1 MQSLCSGYRGEAPC
15 WGQGATPIG
24 GLRAAVLIG
33 SRVKRLAQLEL
44 APAPIR
50 TGYYLA
56 QEPADPAAK
65 LPFRREKL
73 KKKED
78 RMKLTRHNGRAG
90 KNGAYNPKH
99 NDRRF
104 DVANSEHI
112 DMERTRQ
119 NIYWDCYTGLSSALT
134 RERGGEN
141 DYSFEKIERIYYYE
155 HYADHVQAQN
165 ERNEKN
171 RHTERNRTVD
181 DLFTN
186 NKTCPEESIYQI
198 GTVEESVPGELLTE
212 IAVEF
217 FAEMEERFGSH
228 VHILDWALHLD
239 EGTPH
244 IHERHV
250 FDCENRYGE
259 LCPQQEKALEEL
271 GVSLPDPDKK
281 KGRNNNRK
289 QTFDAECRKM
299 LFRICAKH
307 SLHLQT
313 EPSYGGRGYLE
324 KQDFI
329 IEKQKEKLSAQG
341 EILRQNTIAIAEQKN
356 KFDKAVKAVSEKEKE
371 LEKQE
376 GLIGEKKQE
385 LSEKQ
390 AALATVTMK
399 IADIESLVEEV
410 ADTAYEKACE
420 VVSDTVRAETQK
432 EDIRAVE
439 DYKKWLASPERKAP
453 KEKRDFAVKCLNTAQ
468 EQIKNAAQKVLRKVQ
483 SVLQKPEVSHANK
496 EQIKEKA
503 RESVRDRLA
512 RGKME
517 ADRANRERMERR
529 DGIKPVTKKDMEI

>member
-1 MQSLCSGYRGEAPC
+1 
-15 WGQGATPIG
+15 
-24 GLRAAVLIG
+24 
-33 SRVKRLAQLEL
+33 
-44 APAPIR
+44 
-50 TGYYLA
+50 
-56 QEPADPAAK
+56 
-65 LPFRREKL
+65 
-73 KKKED
+73 
-78 RMKLTRHNGRAG
+78 MKLTRHNGRAG

-141 DYSFEKIERIYYYE
+141 DHSFEKIERIYYYE

-181 DLFTN
+181 DLLTN

-198 GTVEESVPGELLTE
+198 GTIEESVPGELLAE

-217 FAEMEERFGSH
+217 FAEIEEKFGSH

-271 GVSLPDPDKK
+271 GVPLPDPEKK

-289 QTFDAECRKM
+289 QTFDAECRRM
-299 LFRICAKH
+299 LFRICARH

-313 EPSYGGRGYLE
+313 EPSYGGRCYLE

-341 EILRQNTIAIAEQKN
+341 EILRQNTMAIAEQEN
-356 KFDKAVKAVSEKEKE
+356 KFDKAAKAVSEKEKE

-453 KEKRDFAVKCLNTAQ
+453 KEKRDFAVKCLNTVQ

-483 SVLQKPEVSHANK
+483 SVLQKPEVSRANK

-517 ADRANRERMERR
+517 ADRANRERMGRR

>member
-1 MQSLCSGYRGEAPC
+1 
-15 WGQGATPIG
+15 
-24 GLRAAVLIG
+24 
-33 SRVKRLAQLEL
+33 
-44 APAPIR
+44 
-50 TGYYLA
+50 
-56 QEPADPAAK
+56 
-65 LPFRREKL
+65 
-73 KKKED
+73 
-78 RMKLTRHNGRAG
+78 MKLTRHNGRAG

-112 DMERTRQ
+112 DMERTKQ
-119 NIYWDCYTGLSSALT
+119 NIYWDCYTGLSSART

-141 DYSFEKIERIYYYE
+141 DYSFEKLERIYYYE

-165 ERNEKN
+165 GRNEKN

-181 DLFTN
+181 DLLTN

-198 GTVEESVPGELLTE
+198 GTVEESVPGELLAE

-271 GVSLPDPDKK
+271 GIPLPDPDKK

-307 SLHLQT
+307 SLHLQA

-329 IEKQKEKLSAQG
+329 IEKQKETISAQR
-341 EILRQNTIAIAEQKN
+341 EIFIQNTRAIAEQEKIFN
-356 KFDKAVKAVSEKEKE
+356 KTAKAVFEKEKE
-371 LEKQE
+371 LEERE
-376 GLIGEKKQE
+376 GLIEEKGRE

-399 IADIESLVEEV
+399 IADMESLLEEV

-420 VVSDTVRAETQK
+420 VVTDTVRAETQK

-453 KEKRDFAVKCLNTAQ
+453 QEKRDFAVKCLCTVQ
-468 EQIKNAAQKVLRKVQ
+468 EQLKNAAQKVLRKVQ
-483 SVLQKPEVSHANK
+483 SALQKPEVSRANK

-503 RESVRDRLA
+503 RESIKDRLA

-517 ADRANRERMERR
+517 ADRANRERMEHRNVR
-529 DGIKPVTKKDMEI
+529 VATKKEMEI

>member
-1 MQSLCSGYRGEAPC
+1 
-15 WGQGATPIG
+15 
-24 GLRAAVLIG
+24 
-33 SRVKRLAQLEL
+33 
-44 APAPIR
+44 
-50 TGYYLA
+50 
-56 QEPADPAAK
+56 
-65 LPFRREKL
+65 
-73 KKKED
+73 
-78 RMKLTRHNGRAG
+78 MKLTRHNGRAG

-171 RHTERNRTVD
+171 RHPERNRTVD
-181 DLFTN
+181 DLLTN

-198 GTVEESVPGELLTE
+198 GTVEDSVPGELLAE

-228 VHILDWALHLD
+228 VHILNWALHLD

-271 GVSLPDPDKK
+271 GVPLPDPDKK

-307 SLHLQT
+307 NLHLQT

-329 IEKQKEKLSAQG
+329 IEKQKEMLSAQG
-341 EILRQNTIAIAEQKN
+341 ETLVKNTRAIAEQEK
-356 KFDKAVKAVSEKEKE
+356 KLDKAAKAISEKEKE

-385 LSEKQ
+385 LSEKK

-420 VVSDTVRAETQK
+420 VVADTVRAETQK

-453 KEKRDFAVKCLNTAQ
+453 QEKRDFAVKCLCTVQ

-483 SVLQKPEVSHANK
+483 SALQKPEVSRANK

-503 RESVRDRLA
+503 RESMKDRLA
-512 RGKME
+512 RGKIE
-517 ADRANRERMERR
+517 ADRVNRERMERR
-529 DGIKPVTKKDMEI
+529 NVRAATKKDMEI

>member
-1 MQSLCSGYRGEAPC
+1 
-15 WGQGATPIG
+15 
-24 GLRAAVLIG
+24 
-33 SRVKRLAQLEL
+33 
-44 APAPIR
+44 
-50 TGYYLA
+50 
-56 QEPADPAAK
+56 
-65 LPFRREKL
+65 
-73 KKKED
+73 
-78 RMKLTRHNGRAG
+78 MKLTRHNGRAG

-171 RHTERNRTVD
+171 RHPERNRTVD
-181 DLFTN
+181 DLLTN

-198 GTVEESVPGELLTE
+198 GTVEDSVPGELLAE

-228 VHILDWALHLD
+228 VHILNWALHLD

-271 GVSLPDPDKK
+271 GVPLPDPDKK

-307 SLHLQT
+307 NLHLQT

-329 IEKQKEKLSAQG
+329 IEKQKEMLSAQG
-341 EILRQNTIAIAEQKN
+341 ETLVKNTRAIAEQEK
-356 KFDKAVKAVSEKEKE
+356 KLDKAAKAISEKEKE

-385 LSEKQ
+385 LSEKK

-420 VVSDTVRAETQK
+420 VVTDTVRAETQK

-439 DYKKWLASPERKAP
+439 EYKKWLASPERKAP
-453 KEKRDFAVKCLNTAQ
+453 KEKRDFAVKCLNTIQ
-468 EQIKNAAQKVLRKVQ
+468 EQIKNAAQKALRKVQ
-483 SVLQKPEVSHANK
+483 SALQKPEVSRVNK

-503 RESVRDRLA
+503 RESIRDRLA
-512 RGKME
+512 RGKTE

-529 DGIKPVTKKDMEI
+529 DGIRPVTKKDMEI

>member
-1 MQSLCSGYRGEAPC
+1 
-15 WGQGATPIG
+15 
-24 GLRAAVLIG
+24 
-33 SRVKRLAQLEL
+33 
-44 APAPIR
+44 
-50 TGYYLA
+50 
-56 QEPADPAAK
+56 
-65 LPFRREKL
+65 
-73 KKKED
+73 
-78 RMKLTRHNGRAG
+78 MKLTRHNGRSG
-90 KNGAYNPKH
+90 KNGTYNPRH

-104 DVANSEHI
+104 DVENSGHI
-112 DMERTRQ
+112 DSERAKK
-119 NIYWDCYTGLSSALT
+119 NVYWDCYRGYTTAASREDSSQP
-134 RERGGEN
+134 
-141 DYSFEKIERIYYYE
+141 DFSFEQIELAYYTENYSDFIE
-155 HYADHVQAQN
+155 AQN
-165 ERNEKN
+165 ARNEKN
-171 RHTERNRTVD
+171 RHTERNRTVG
-181 DLFTN
+181 DLLKN

-198 GTVEESVPGELLTE
+198 GTVEESVPGELLAK

-217 FAEMEERFGSH
+217 FAEMEEKFGSH
-228 VHILDWALHLD
+228 VHILNWALHLD

-250 FDCENRYGE
+250 FDCKNKYGE

-271 GVSLPDPDKK
+271 GIPLFDPDKK

-289 QTFDAECRKM
+289 QTFDAECREM

-329 IEKQKEKLSAQG
+329 IEKQKEILSAQG
-341 EILRQNTIAIAEQKN
+341 EALTKNTVAIAEQEKR
-356 KFDKAVKAVSEKEKE
+356 FDKAAQAVSEKEKE

-376 GLIGEKKQE
+376 GLIEEKKQE

-420 VVSDTVRAETQK
+420 VVTDTVRAETQK

-453 KEKRDFAVKCLNTAQ
+453 QEKRDFAVKCLCTVQ
-468 EQIKNAAQKVLRKVQ
+468 EQIRNAAQKVLRKVQ
-483 SVLQKPEVSHANK
+483 SALQKPEVSRANK

-503 RESVRDRLA
+503 RESIKDRLA

-529 DGIKPVTKKDMEI
+529 NGLRAATKKDIEI